1 MVKLLIWVPQNIDK
15 ITSGK
20 ANSANGA
27 SKAVSISSVP
37 VFGQPPQDRH
47 GGAKVPGD
55 VLPPAVADDQTME
68 EHLDSLETVAEWG
81 PRIIS
86 KSGPGFL
93 SLVGSNLN

>member
-1 MVKLLIWVPQNIDK
+1 MKLLIWVPQNMDK

-37 VFGQPPQDRH
+37 VFGQ
-47 GGAKVPGD
+47 AKVPGD